1 MMSADEEPSRPPVA
15 LQALLVAGVA
25 AWTTLGPLAGGALLL
40 AAAAGAD
47 GLPVAV
53 QGALPW
59 IVIPLLGGLLVG
71 AALLPSFLLAGVA
84 GYVAGAWGYPLASL
98 GIVVALI
105 AGIGLARRITAGAV
119 DGLLLRRPAW
129 RDEFHRVQAAR
140 GRGLL
145 LLVLVGRLSPHMPFA
160 ATNLLL
166 GQLRAHLGWLVGVSW
181 LGMMPRTWLAVGVGQ
196 SIDRLAQISAARADL
211 PWAGLFTVA
220 LAGVALLWACR
231 WLVARLRTR
240 AEAQPGTPP

>member
-1 MMSADEEPSRPPVA
+1 MTAAEEPSPSPAA
-15 LQALLVAGVA
+15 LPRALLVTGAA

-40 AAAAGAD
+40 AAAGQGE
-47 GLPVAV
+47 GLPSAAS
-53 QGALPW
+53 GPLSWIAL
-59 IVIPLLGGLLVG
+59 PLLGGLLVG
-71 AALLPSFLLAGVA
+71 VALLPSFLLAGVA

-105 AGIGLARRITAGAV
+105 AGIGLARRLTAGAA
-119 DGLLLRRPAW
+119 DDLLLRRPAW
-129 RDEFHRVQAAR
+129 RDEFLRVQAAR
-140 GRGLL
+140 GRALL

-166 GQLRAHLGWLVGVSW
+166 GQLRARLGWLVAVSW

-231 WLVARLRTR
+231 WLVARLRAR
-240 AEAQPGTPP
+240 VEGQPGTPP